1 MHTILITVDDYQR
14 LLARMNF
21 VPSVANLSVLE
32 AELYNTLRAA
42 TTISQQ
48 NIPKRVVTMNSRA
61 RLRELSTQ
69 KEIELT
75 ITYPENSNSL
85 ELKVSIFSEIGVA
98 LIGRKIGDQI
108 SWRIPK
114 GIGRFEIIDIPF
126 QPEAVG
132 EYSL

>member
-1 MHTILITVDDYQR
+1 MNTILITVNDYQR

-21 VPSVANLSVLE
+21 VPSITKLSAVEAN
-32 AELYNTLRAA
+32 LYNTLKNA

-48 NIPKRVVTMNSRA
+48 NIPKRVVTMNSRV

-75 ITYPENSNSL
+75 ITYPENANSV
-85 ELKVSIFSEIGVA
+85 ELKVSIFSEIGIA
-98 LIGRKIGDQI
+98 LIGRKVGDQV

-114 GIGRFEIIDIPF
+114 GVGRFEIIGIPF

-132 EYSL
+132 QYAL